1 MYVCTF
7 ASEKFARGQF
17 HPSKVANTSL
27 ARLNLTPEI
36 RRYLFRKKFFFLKL
50 GKDQNFFNQVSG
62 TQIFQKTINKLYRY
76 FKEYKRQP
84 LKAPPAN
91 PRT

>member
-1 MYVCTF
+1 MCTF

-62 TQIFQKTINKLYRY
+62 NQIFGGFETGSMWVRY
-76 FKEYKRQP
+76 VQGI
-84 LKAPPAN
+84 
-91 PRT
+91 